1 MSSQISNSQISSIA
15 SRIHESF
22 TRFRDGKQ
30 AEDEIDLIIS
40 KIITESVYYNTWFI
54 PEHVEHALESLASK
68 LLLPIDLNIS
78 NLPSIGKI
86 GVLFNTMAPLDGI
99 DEILLLVKAG
109 YTCVLKPE
117 DQLKRITE
125 NLILLFNMFPS
136 LEGKI
141 FLEEGRIKD
150 VNAFITFGN
159 IGDTFKSYFDKYTL
173 IDLSG
178 KGRSVTLTGDESS
191 VQLEAIAE
199 GICMYFG
206 RARNSIKVLE
216 VPIGYDTEKL
226 REPLEKYSSQLQ
238 HNRYYNNYEY
248 RKSAMLVNKIPY
260 EELGPLLVTGE
271 ESQVGFTGVIVT
283 AGFKPGV

>member
-15 SRIHESF
+15 SRIHESI
-22 TRFRDGKQ
+22 TRFREGKQ
-30 AEDEIDLIIS
+30 AVDEIDSIIS

-54 PEHVEHALESLASK
+54 PEHVEHALENLASK
-68 LLLPIDLNIS
+68 LLQPEEININ
-78 NLPSIGKI
+78 NLPAIGKV

-99 DEILLLVKAG
+99 EEILLLVKAG

-117 DQLKRITE
+117 EQLKKITE

-136 LEGKI
+136 VESKI
-141 FLEEGRIKD
+141 YIEEGRIKD

-178 KGRSVTLTGDESS
+178 KGRSVTLTGEESDE
-191 VQLEAIAE
+191 QLEAVTE

-216 VPIGYDTEKL
+216 MPIGYDIEKL

-260 EELGPLLVTGE
+260 EEIGPMLVTRE

-283 AGFKPGV
+283 ARFKTAV